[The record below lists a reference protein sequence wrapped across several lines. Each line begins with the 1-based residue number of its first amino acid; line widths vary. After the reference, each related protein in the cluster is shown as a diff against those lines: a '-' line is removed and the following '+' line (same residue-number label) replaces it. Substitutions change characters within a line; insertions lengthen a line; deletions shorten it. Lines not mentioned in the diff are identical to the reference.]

1 MKDEDRK
8 PFPTWIDERAAETP
22 ERVFA
27 LIPRTNVVKDGYQE
41 FTYRQLAR
49 AVDKLSWFLDQEL
62 GSPPVDFETIAYMG
76 VSDLRYTIL
85 YIAVQKTR
93 RQVCFSHLDAKYG
106 NLNQDVQVLF
116 PSDQSSRPAHLSLL
130 SATNCKVLIASKE
143 MVGLWENLRP
153 EIDGFK
159 TLTMPNLETFLVDEK
174 VEKYPYT
181 LTWEESKHDP
191 VFIVH
196 TSGST
201 GRPAN
206 IDQTFTLTL
215 HRPSKTNPLYCTHDV
230 HLQPWGL
237 LAEVAKLE
245 SSGCFSAILV
255 FRNKFPHTN
264 AP

>member
-106 NLNQDVQVLF
+106 NLKQDVQVLF
-116 PSDQSSRPAHLSLL
+116 PSDQNSRQAHLNLL
-130 SATNCKVLIASKE
+130 SVTNCRVLIASKE
-143 MVGLWENLRP
+143 LVVLWESLRP
-153 EIDGFK
+153 EVDGFK
-159 TLTMPNLETFLVDEK
+159 ILATPDFETFLVDEK
-174 VEKYPYT
+174 VEKYPSLYT
-181 LTWEESKHDP
+181 HM
-191 VFIVH
+191 
-196 TSGST
+196 
-201 GRPAN
+201 GRVE
-206 IDQTFTLTL
+206 
-215 HRPSKTNPLYCTHDV
+215 K
-230 HLQPWGL
+230 
-237 LAEVAKLE
+237 
-245 SSGCFSAILV
+245 
-255 FRNKFPHTN
+255 
-264 AP
+264 